1 MINLL
6 NLLDFVFLLK
16 LRIKREEKPTFL
28 VTHVGSCGVW
38 GEGEGKRGLLEWKSL
53 LRLMDGSCFS
63 ETGSLRRLEADLM
76 KANCL

>member
-16 LRIKREEKPTFL
+16 LRIKRVEKPTSL

-38 GEGEGKRGLLEWKSL
+38 GEGEGKKGSFSWK
-53 LRLMDGSCFS
+53 
-63 ETGSLRRLEADLM
+63 
-76 KANCL
+76 